1 MTRFSLVFIPALLAS
16 SVGVLCGCASA
27 RRDEPLV
34 GALQLND
41 ANLIAG
47 QRVFMHNCYQC
58 HPGGSA
64 GLGPALNL
72 KPLPG
77 SLVRARVRKGIG
89 GMPAFDEQ
97 TIPNPDLDNLVA
109 YLKTLR
115 QHKPD

>member
-64 GLGPALNL
+64 GLGPPLND
-72 KPLPG
+72 KPLPAFAI
-77 SLVRARVRKGIG
+77 RTQVRKGIG
-89 GMPAFDEQ
+89 AMPAFDPQ
-97 TIPNPDLDNLVA
+97 MIPDADLDNVVA

-115 QHKPD
+115 QHKAS

>member
-1 MTRFSLVFIPALLAS
+1 MITRRLLLSAFVLTLAS
-16 SVGVLCGCASA
+16 CASS
-27 RRDEPLV
+27 RRDEPFAGPLPLDSPQLV
-34 GALQLND
+34 SGRQ
-41 ANLIAG
+41 
-47 QRVFMHNCYQC
+47 VFMRNCYQC

-64 GLGPALNL
+64 GLGPAINN

-77 SLVRARVRKGIG
+77 FLIRTQVRKGLG
-89 GMPAFDEQ
+89 AMPAFDEQ